1 LILVGLCALAI
12 GLLRAPEREIS
23 RTELEA
29 LIQTK
34 GISKG
39 RVMPTPYAGIYHI
52 EGTRNVG
59 GKSEKFFVTTHLGE
73 TEIKSLIDQNAVK
86 TEIPGLGMSGQWV
99 NIVSVLLIAGV
110 AITLVVC
117 QANIG
122 RGKNASVKQRP
133 TVTFRDVAGIEEAKS
148 EVQEIVDFLRDPKKY
163 ERLGG
168 TLPK

>member
-1 LILVGLCALAI
+1 LAI
-12 GLLRAPEREIS
+12 GFLRTPEREIS

-39 RVMPTPYAGIYHI
+39 RVMPTHYAGIYHI

-73 TEIKSLIDQNAVK
+73 TEIKSLIDQSAVK

-122 RGKNASVKQRP
+122 RGKNASVKVRCRRSWIFCAIRKNMNVSGALCP
-133 TVTFRDVAGIEEAKS
+133 RESCSSAP
-148 EVQEIVDFLRDPKKY
+148 QEPARRCWQKP
-163 ERLGG
+163 
-168 TLPK
+168 